1 MTSTAM
7 RLVHEGWRH
16 LQLERP
22 LAAWASWQRA
32 LRAEPGHPAALEAID
47 ALASSRELPTAARTA
62 YRFEPPL
69 EQARDRWNEVL
80 GGVGLEELDAARAAF
95 AAISDA
101 DPFDAQA
108 LYNEALC
115 LAWLGR
121 NTEAIAALDGVVTL
135 LAIPDADRAESA
147 WTLAEVLRLGAGAE
161 TKADDLSFT
170 WTIARPAKALLER
183 WPNLV
188 PRAAPRIPPHSSNPL
203 EDVQVYD
210 WLDRP
215 SPGPGFVPMRASD
228 LPRALAV
235 VIVTATELRVSTP
248 DPSAFE
254 LLDEPAFSAVAS
266 VLGRARKHARPLAL
280 ALADAAVGMTRAPR
294 DLAEETR
301 RDLER
306 GAVEM
311 YYESRYLHVLR
322 RGLDDRNPL
331 EAARAAQS
339 GDAVARVK
347 LSAVVRFREQLAAR
361 PGHELIYHG
370 YPVDRLRRRLG
381 LLAHDP
387 STVDSDDPS
396 CMSELELDGLE
407 PSALDDERL
416 ADAVESA
423 AGFRDDHRTARFA
436 AELARRNPLAFAR
449 FDPTVVIG
457 PLVRDALASGS
468 QERALEH
475 LKHARATVAE
485 PHRRTMSIWMAE
497 LLAATGSADTSRDIY
512 LSILGPPGPD
522 AAVAL
527 DGARTLLDNGH
538 VEQALVLLREAR
550 SRAVLPEEQVVKEQ
564 AEALLEL
571 HMETNQ

>member
-1 MTSTAM
+1 
-7 RLVHEGWRH
+7 
-16 LQLERP
+16 
-22 LAAWASWQRA
+22 
-32 LRAEPGHPAALEAID
+32 
-47 ALASSRELPTAARTA
+47 
-62 YRFEPPL
+62 L

-80 GGVGLEELDAARAAF
+80 GSVGLEELDAARAAF

-101 DPFDAQA
+101 DPSDAQA

-121 NTEAIAALDGVVTL
+121 NTEAIAALDRVLTL
-135 LAIPDADRAESA
+135 LAVADPDRAERA

-161 TKADDLSFT
+161 TEPDDLSFT
-170 WTIARPAKALLER
+170 WVVARPANALLER

-188 PRAAPRIPPHSSNPL
+188 TRDVPRLPTGSSNSL
-203 EDVQVYD
+203 EDVRVYD

-215 SPGPGFVPMRASD
+215 PPDVRSVPIRPSD
-228 LPRALAV
+228 PPRALAV
-235 VIVTATELRVSTP
+235 VIVTARELRVSTP

-254 LLDEPAFSAVAS
+254 LLDEPAFNTVAF
-266 VLGRARKHARPLAL
+266 VLGQARKEAKPLAL

-294 DLAEETR
+294 DLAEEAR

-311 YYESRYLHVLR
+311 YYESRYLHIPR
-322 RGLDDRNPL
+322 RGLDDRTPL

-370 YPVDRLRRRLG
+370 YPFDRLRRRLG
-381 LLAHDP
+381 LLEQEP

-396 CMSELELDGLE
+396 CMSEPELDALE

-423 AGFRDDHRTARFA
+423 AGFRDDHRTASFA
-436 AELARRNPLAFAR
+436 AELARRNPKTFAR
-449 FDPTVVIG
+449 FDPNSVIG

-468 QERALEH
+468 PERALE
-475 LKHARATVAE
+475 LVEHARATVAE
-485 PHRRTMSIWMAE
+485 PYRRTMSIWMAE
-497 LLAATGSADTSRDIY
+497 LLAATGSPDKSRDIY
-512 LSILGPPGPD
+512 LSILGPPGSH

-527 DGARTLLDNGH
+527 DGAQTLLDNGH
-538 VEQALVLLREAR
+538 IEQALVLLREAR
-550 SRAVLPEEQVVKEQ
+550 SRAVLPEEKVVGER

-571 HMETNQ
+571 HRDTNQ